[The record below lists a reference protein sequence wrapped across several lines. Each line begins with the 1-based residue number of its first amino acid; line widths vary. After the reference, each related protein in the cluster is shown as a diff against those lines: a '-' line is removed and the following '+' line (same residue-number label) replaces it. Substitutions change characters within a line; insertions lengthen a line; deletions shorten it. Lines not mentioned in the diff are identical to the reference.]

1 MGLDQGE
8 IGQVTS
14 KSKVRLSDIM
24 QPAPEPEPFPGP
36 TPAPVRAGRTHT
48 TIYLHKR
55 VLRELRA
62 IALEYDRKPHDILIE
77 GVNAALAHYGRPS
90 VEELSKG

>member
-1 MGLDQGE
+1 MDLDQGE
-8 IGQVTS
+8 TEQVTS

-24 QPAPEPEPFPGP
+24 QPAPEPLPTP
-36 TPAPVRAGRTHT
+36 TPAPDHRPGRTHT
-48 TIYLHKR
+48 TIYLSKR

-77 GVNAALAHYGRPS
+77 GVNLALAHYGRPS

>member
-1 MGLDQGE
+1 LDQGE
-8 IGQVTS
+8 IEV
-14 KSKVRLSDIM
+14 KKAVRLTDIM
-24 QPAPEPEPFPGP
+24 QPSPAPEPFPGP
-36 TPAPVRAGRTHT
+36 TPVPARAGRTHT

-55 VLRELRA
+55 VLRELKA

>member
-1 MGLDQGE
+1 
-8 IGQVTS
+8 VTG
-14 KSKVRLSDIM
+14 KSKVRLTDIM
-24 QPAPEPEPFPGP
+24 RPATPPLPAATPDPAAP
-36 TPAPVRAGRTHT
+36 TAKPGRTHT

-55 VLRELRA
+55 VLRELKA

>member
-1 MGLDQGE
+1 MLGLGHHAARARAAT
-8 IGQVTS
+8 IAAPTS
-14 KSKVRLSDIM
+14 
-24 QPAPEPEPFPGP
+24 A
-36 TPAPVRAGRTHT
+36 TGRTHT

-55 VLRELRA
+55 VLRELKA